1 MIVNVAG
8 NVTSNF
14 YNYEIN
20 LTAQDR
26 EVQLI
31 AKASSAIGNL
41 ARFQNPKNPRNQDDE
56 YSKSKN
62 L

>member
-41 ARFQNPKNPRNQDDE
+41 AAI
-56 YSKSKN
+56 SKSEKPKESR
-62 L
+62 